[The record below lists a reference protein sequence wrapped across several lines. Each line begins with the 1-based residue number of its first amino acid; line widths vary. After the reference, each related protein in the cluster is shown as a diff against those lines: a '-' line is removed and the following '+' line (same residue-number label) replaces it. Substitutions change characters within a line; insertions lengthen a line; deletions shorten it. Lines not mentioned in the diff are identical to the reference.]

1 MFHHSAVRPMWGYF
15 AAKIP
20 VRHNP
25 DNAGRPPRVRRK
37 IFLPADSGERIFP
50 LSLIRLFLA
59 ALWGRKIIPTVATGR
74 TEGKV
79 RQQTMLNT

>member
-1 MFHHSAVRPMWGYF
+1 MWGYF

-25 DNAGRPPRVRRK
+25 DNAGR
-37 IFLPADSGERIFP
+37 IFLSADSGERIFP

>member
-1 MFHHSAVRPMWGYF
+1 MFHHSAVRLMWGYF

-59 ALWGRKIIPTVATGR
+59 ALWGRKIIPMVATGR
-74 TEGKV
+74 TEGK
-79 RQQTMLNT
+79 

>member
-1 MFHHSAVRPMWGYF
+1 MWGYF

-59 ALWGRKIIPTVATGR
+59 VVSVRKIVPADATGR